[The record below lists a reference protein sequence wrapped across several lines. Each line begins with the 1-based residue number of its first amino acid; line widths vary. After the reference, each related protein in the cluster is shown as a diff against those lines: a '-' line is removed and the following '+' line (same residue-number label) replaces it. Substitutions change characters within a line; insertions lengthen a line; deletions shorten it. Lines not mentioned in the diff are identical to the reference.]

1 MSKKHIVVLT
11 DKQIT
16 LLLSQVFTEYVG
28 SLDNTGTI
36 SRASPADAKNLRMLD
51 SIETALANSMEV

>member
-16 LLLSQVFTEYVG
+16 LLLSQVFTEYIG
-28 SLDNTGTI
+28 SLDNTGTT
-36 SRASPADAKNLRMLD
+36 SRASRADVKNLRMLD
-51 SIETALANSMEV
+51 NIETALVNSREV

>member
-11 DKQIT
+11 DKQIN
-16 LLLSQVFTEYVG
+16 LLLCQVFTEYVE

-36 SRASPADAKNLRMLD
+36 SRASPADAKNLRMLN